1 MDNIR
6 VNKKANWGRP
16 VTWEDVVAI
25 CRDSLAGVSI
35 ADMGTSG
42 SGIGAAV
49 AAAGQAIVGGAGQ
62 M

>member
-1 MDNIR
+1 MDNTC
-6 VNKKANWGRP
+6 VNKKANGGRP

-35 ADMGTSG
+35 TDMGTG
-42 SGIGAAV
+42 GGGVNATV
-49 AAAGQAIVGGAGQ
+49 AAAGQATVGGAGQ